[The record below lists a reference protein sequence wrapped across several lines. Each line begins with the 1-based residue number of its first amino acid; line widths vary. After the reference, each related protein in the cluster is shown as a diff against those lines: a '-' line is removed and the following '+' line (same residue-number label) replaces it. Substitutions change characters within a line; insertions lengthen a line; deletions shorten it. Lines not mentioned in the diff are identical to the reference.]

1 GKRIGMRTQQ
11 CGTQPLVLTKRHSL
25 GSPAFPFNIQAG
37 LNGLEWLTRQM
48 NQPGLKY
55 RQQGNCF
62 VWIED
67 YEEAQKL
74 MHRQL
79 EINWTELLKG
89 FAGQLNPVHE
99 TLFAGYPVSYYWTC
113 YQSDRATD
121 ISMSQG

>member
-1 GKRIGMRTQQ
+1 
-11 CGTQPLVLTKRHSL
+11 
-25 GSPAFPFNIQAG
+25 
-37 LNGLEWLTRQM
+37 M

-79 EINWTELLKG
+79 EINWTELLNG

-99 TLFAGYPVSYYWTC
+99 SLFAGYPVSYYWTC
-113 YQSDRATD
+113 YQSEWATD
-121 ISMSQG
+121 ISIRRGGRSEADHAVAGATRHAQLFQR